1 MKTFALISTILTAL
15 VAALLFVPALQGST
29 AILAGVTLL
38 LAILSVIFITQI
50 GSEKSPAPRST
61 STPEPAAPV
70 PVPVPAAVPPPVAP
84 AASAEAEILAFLG
97 LLQEKGRLVDFL
109 MDDITPYEDAQVG
122 AAARVV
128 HQGCRAVLQEHF
140 AIAPV
145 CTSGEGSTV
154 TVPTGDESADYRLVG
169 RLSGEPP
176 FTGTLVH
183 KGWKT
188 TTVKLPRVVASKR
201 LPALTPAEV
210 ELR

>member
-1 MKTFALISTILTAL
+1 MKTFALVSTILTAL
-15 VAALLFVPALQGST
+15 AAALLLIPALQGFT
-29 AILAGVTLL
+29 AILAGVTLF
-38 LAILSVIFITQI
+38 LALLSVILVTQL
-50 GSEKSPAPRST
+50 GTEKNAEPPRT
-61 STPEPAAPV
+61 VQAAATRPSSI
-70 PVPVPAAVPPPVAP
+70 PAAVPDPSAPVAT
-84 AASAEAEILAFLG
+84 AEAEIIAFFG

-128 HQGCRAVLQEHF
+128 HQGCRAVLNEHF
-140 AIAPV
+140 DITPV
-145 CTSGEGSTV
+145 CGSTEGSTV
-154 TVPTGDESADYRLVG
+154 TVPQGDESADYRLVG
-169 RLSGEPP
+169 RISGEPP

-188 TTVKLPRVVASKR
+188 TMVKLPRVAAATR